1 MRQKAAGARSNHDT
15 MGLVHR
21 GVQALVGWIDSHNGK
36 AGVTMRPPALPPH
49 LAALEDVLLSPLPSD
64 LRMLLGRHDGGRL
77 PSGVLL
83 SAAPSA
89 GADSILET
97 RGALAKQMGRRADD
111 PELPLPFYRSDEGA
125 VLVFDRSAG
134 PVPDT
139 WPISD
144 FHLETRE
151 SRLVH
156 RTFDGFCSLCV
167 ADWTDSDFDAP
178 FSLDKYLKA
187 GLRHAK
193 MEPDVSAAH
202 ATAAHALRRAG
213 RPKDALAS
221 YLRAARCLPALAYA
235 DWEALKLAVL
245 LGDVPSALEAAS
257 RVSSRAPRARWRARE
272 TKPVRVAQ
280 VLGWLSEE
288 REHREL
294 ILRLLDQLASQAEGP
309 DVAAI
314 HAVRRA
320 MFTESPM
327 PEPRATRATA
337 VPADPNSAK
346 RWAALE
352 LAYREGR
359 VRDED
364 LLLDPAYGGREAD
377 PPLHNLLTIRREF

>member
-1 MRQKAAGARSNHDT
+1 
-15 MGLVHR
+15 VHR
-21 GVQALVGWIDSHNGK
+21 GVQALVGWIDTHNGK
-36 AGVTMRPPALPPH
+36 AGVTLRPPAAAAH
-49 LAALEDVLLSPLPSD
+49 LAALEDMLLSPMPSD

-77 PSGVLL
+77 PNGVLL
-83 SAAPSA
+83 SASPAA
-89 GADSILET
+89 QGDSILET
-97 RGALAKQMGRRADD
+97 RADLATRLGKKPDD

-139 WPISD
+139 WPIAD
-144 FHLETRE
+144 YHLETRE
-151 SRLVH
+151 TRIVH
-156 RTFDGFCSLCV
+156 RTLDGFCSYCV
-167 ADWTDSDFDAP
+167 ADWTDSDFNAP

-193 MEPDVSAAH
+193 MEPDVSASH

-245 LGDVPSALEAAS
+245 LGDVPAALEAGT
-257 RVSSRAPRARWRARE
+257 RVSSRAPRARWRSRE
-272 TKPVRVAQ
+272 TKPLRVAQ
-280 VLGWLSEE
+280 ALSWLAEE
-288 REHREL
+288 KEHRDT
-294 ILRLLDQLASQAEGP
+294 IMRLLDQLAAQADP
-309 DVAAI
+309 ADVPAI
-314 HAVRRA
+314 HAVRKA

-327 PEPRATRATA
+327 PETLATRATA
-337 VPADPNSAK
+337 VPVDPNAKK
-346 RWAALE
+346 RWALLE
-352 LAYREGR
+352 EAYREGR

-377 PPLHNLLTIRREF
+377 PPLHLLLAIRREF